1 MGWQFFILSQ
11 ALLVAIATIITRLL
25 AKDKRTSDAAY
36 AITAGWFV
44 VLYIAGLFMLPGLG
58 QVHLSS
64 LTHYWWRFLFGGAS
78 FALTNI
84 FTYRMLVYMDAGVGT
99 IFSSL
104 NTLFTVVGSGL
115 LLHEDLSNL
124 QIVGA
129 VCLLVSVIYASLAVH
144 PSRTKLHRRNLMI
157 GLGYAVITAI
167 FYAIASV
174 NEKSL
179 LSHVSSGDYI
189 LFGWG
194 GQALL
199 AIAVAWLVQPKAF
212 RVLRRSSVATWTVV
226 LGIMRAVSGLCFIMA
241 LIHSGNVGLVTVVS
255 NFKLIVV
262 VLLGIWLLR
271 ERQKVPQK
279 LLAASGAVAS
289 LALMFW
295 QK

>member
-1 MGWQFFILSQ
+1 M
-11 ALLVAIATIITRLL
+11 AIATIITRLL

-84 FTYRMLVYMDAGVGT
+84 FTYRMLVYLDAGVGT

-129 VCLLVSVIYASLAVH
+129 ACLLVSVIYASLAAH
-144 PSRTKLHRRNLMI
+144 PSHTKLHRRNLII
-157 GLGYAVITAI
+157 GLGYAVVVAI

-179 LSHVSSGDYI
+179 LGHVSSGDYI

-199 AIAVAWLVQPKAF
+199 AVAVAWLVQPKAF
-212 RVLRRSSVATWTVV
+212 KVLRRSSVATWTVI
-226 LGIMRAVSGLCFIMA
+226 LGVMRAVSGLCFILA
-241 LIHSGNVGLVTVVS
+241 LIHSNNVGLVTVVS
-255 NFKLIVV
+255 NFKLIIV